1 MNRDRTPLDVIV
13 VGGRVAG
20 ASTAML
26 LARAGARVRLLERG
40 DLGTDTLSTHGLMRA
55 GVLQLSRW
63 GLLDQVRDA
72 GTPQVRSTTFHVAGQ
87 EPLVIPIASRAGV
100 DALYA
105 PRRHLLDRIL
115 VDAAGG
121 AGAEVRHGTKVTG
134 LLRDARGRVTGVR
147 TVDRRGVE
155 TPMHARYVVGADGIR
170 STVAAAAGA
179 SLLGRGQHASAVRY
193 TYVRGL
199 DLRGYQWGYGNG
211 AAAGLIP
218 TNDDE
223 HCVFVATSPQR
234 MRTLRLGRSSDE
246 LLDLLVGLAAP
257 DLRGP
262 LAAARRV
269 GRHHGWAGVPGF
281 HRQPWGPG
289 WVLVGDAGY
298 YKDPIGSHGITDA
311 LRDAELAAGAL
322 LDGLSDPRSEAAA
335 LTGYHRLRDL
345 VSRDLLDVTDA
356 VASYSWDV
364 TEVQLLL
371 RRLSAA
377 MAPEVELLESLSR
390 AGRGAE
396 PVPVG
401 AT

>member
-1 MNRDRTPLDVIV
+1 MSRDRTPLDVIV

-40 DLGTDTLSTHGLMRA
+40 DHGADTLSTHGLMRA

-63 GLLDQVRDA
+63 GLLDRVVGA
-72 GTPQVRSTTFHVAGQ
+72 GTPQVRSTTFHVTGQ
-87 EPLVIPIASRAGV
+87 EPLVIPIAARAGV

-115 VDAAGG
+115 VDAAVE

-134 LLRDARGRVTGVR
+134 LLRDATGRVTGVR
-147 TVDRRGVE
+147 TVDRRGVQTE
-155 TPMHARYVVGADGIR
+155 QHARYVVGADGLR

-179 SLLGRGQHASAVRY
+179 AVLGRGRHASAVRY
-193 TYVRGL
+193 AYVRDL
-199 DLRGYQWGYGNG
+199 DLPGYQWGYGNG
-211 AAAGLIP
+211 AATGLIP
-218 TNDDE
+218 TNDHG

-246 LLDLLVGLAAP
+246 VLDLLVGLAAP

-262 LAAARRV
+262 LASARRV

-322 LDGLSDPRSEAAA
+322 LDGLSDSGSEVAA
-335 LTGYHRLRDL
+335 LTGYHRLRDEM
-345 VSRDLLDVTDA
+345 SRDLLAVTDA
-356 VASYSWDV
+356 VASYTWDA

-371 RRLSAA
+371 RRLSTA
-377 MAPEVELLESLSR
+377 MAPEVELLESLPH
-390 AGRGAE
+390 AGKQAL
-396 PVPVG
+396 PVG
-401 AT
+401 AP

>member
-1 MNRDRTPLDVIV
+1 MSRDRTPLDVIV

-20 ASTAML
+20 AATALL

-40 DLGTDTLSTHGLMRA
+40 DHGTDTLSTHGLMRA

-63 GLLDQVRDA
+63 GLLDRVVDA
-72 GTPQVRSTTFHVAGQ
+72 GTPPVRSTTFHVAGQ
-87 EPLVIPIASRAGV
+87 EPVVIPIASRAGV

-115 VDAAGG
+115 VDAAVE
-121 AGAEVRHGTKVTG
+121 AGAEVRHGTRVTG
-134 LLRDARGRVTGVR
+134 LLRDATGRVTGVR

-155 TPMHARYVVGADGIR
+155 TQPHARYVVGADGLR

-179 SLLGRGQHASAVRY
+179 PVLGRGQHGSAVRY

-199 DLRGYQWGYGNG
+199 DLPGYHWGYGNG

-218 TNDDE
+218 TNADE
-223 HCVFVATSPQR
+223 HCLFVATSPQR
-234 MRTLRLGRSSDE
+234 MRTLRLGRSSTE
-246 LLDLLVGLAAP
+246 VLDLLVGLAAP

-262 LAAARRV
+262 VAAARRV

-289 WVLVGDAGY
+289 WLLVGDAGY

-311 LRDAELAAGAL
+311 LRDAELAARAL
-322 LDGLSDPRSEAAA
+322 LDGLSDARGEAAVFA
-335 LTGYHRLRDL
+335 DYHRLRDG
-345 VSRDLLDVTDA
+345 VSHDLLEVTDA
-356 VASYSWDV
+356 IASYAWDV
-364 TEVQLLL
+364 AEVQLLL

-377 MAPEVELLESLSR
+377 MGPEVELLESLPR
-390 AGRGAE
+390 AGTQA
-396 PVPVG
+396 VPVG
-401 AT
+401 AP